1 MPALMILL
9 LFLAFLLPPA
19 STPRAAPTDVVT
31 NCNATGP
38 GSLPDLLT
46 HAPMGDLITFA
57 LDCPDAGQQR
67 PIRLN
72 FITTVSVTI
81 DATMPLHT
89 VVITGGLLSRMF
101 TVNSGVTLG
110 LRGLTLENGL
120 GGGSGGGAIVNA
132 GTLNVEA
139 CTFTNN
145 AANNVGSGQG
155 GAILNTGGTVNV
167 VNGTFSGNAARNGNG
182 GAIASS
188 SGTVNIVGSTFSGN
202 SAQNGNGGAIANSSG
217 NMLSLTLSAVA
228 GNTGVTGPDILG
240 AVTTDGGSNVVGDAA
255 GSTGLTAPSDKLNTD
270 PLLGPL
276 ASNGGTVQTFALLSG
291 SPAIDIAACPTNPFT
306 GAPLATD
313 ARGVSRPQGARCDAG
328 SYELLPGAQ
337 TFLVTRAADDVNN
350 ANCNSAAN
358 GGCTLR
364 QAVNASNAM
373 GGIGTNTI
381 IFAIDAPASAP
392 ITLTAASGGFLAPTA
407 NVTIDATTPLHNV
420 TIRGGGGGGGI
431 RLFDV
436 RGGIT
441 LGLRG
446 LTLANGGGIVIG
458 GAVAG
463 GGAIANIGGT
473 VNVANSTFSGNF
485 AEGLGGGAIFNG
497 TSNGGSTGTGGTL
510 NIMNSTFSGNS
521 TITALPSQGG
531 AIFNESGTVTV
542 VGSTF
547 FGNSSSIGGGAIS
560 NDGMLTVVNS
570 TFSGN
575 TTRFIGGAISNGNGP
590 LTVVGSTFSGNA
602 VTDANGASGALS
614 SGNLAMLRL
623 ALSTVAGNTAP
634 FNPDIGATVTTD
646 GGGNVVG
653 DIGNTTGLTAPSDR
667 LGTAAAPL
675 NPLLAPLALYAPG
688 TVQTVALLPGS
699 PAIDRAACP
708 GDPTT
713 NATLVADARGIARPQ
728 LITCDAGAFESRG
741 FTTSALTGNMQSA
754 PVNAAFASPVGL
766 TVSSAF
772 NEPVAGGQITYTIV
786 ASGGASATFSAAG
799 GCALTSA
806 TVAVCPIDATGIAT
820 GPAFTA
826 NGVAGA
832 FTIVATATGIVTP
845 TTFTETNTAIT
856 PAPITTTTA
865 LTSSLN
871 PSTVGQSITF
881 TASVSGA
888 GGPPTGTVTFKEDAT
903 ILGTGTLSSGTAT
916 FATSALAAGSHP
928 ITAVYSGDATF
939 AASTSNT
946 VTQVVN
952 AKGTTLVRITI
963 TGPNSTPPPTTI
975 KVGQS
980 VPITATGTYSSS
992 PPQDLTTQVQWSS
1005 TNPTIAKVDPAGSAT
1020 AGRVTGESPGTVTL
1034 NGVTQ
1039 SFMVTVVAPTPI
1051 GITVQPAPA
1060 SRPGGASD
1068 PGAGL
1073 PAPAASPAGR

>member
-1 MPALMILL
+1 MILL

-67 PIRLN
+67 PIPLN

-139 CTFTNN
+139 CTFTLNV
-145 AANNVGSGQG
+145 ANNVGSGQG

-202 SAQNGNGGAIANSSG
+202 SALNGNGGAIASSSG

-228 GNTGVTGPDILG
+228 GNTGVIGPDILG
-240 AVTTDGGSNVVGDAA
+240 AVTTDGGSNVVGDTA

-392 ITLTAASGGFLAPTA
+392 ITLTAASGGSLAPTA
-407 NVTIDATTPLHNV
+407 NVTIDATAPPH
-420 TIRGGGGGGGI
+420 TITLRGGGPGSGLG
-431 RLFDV
+431 LFVVD
-436 RGGIT
+436 GPIT

-446 LTLANGGGIVIG
+446 LTLINGG
-458 GAVAG
+458 G
-463 GGAIANIGGT
+463 GGAINNFGGT
-473 VNVANSTFSGNF
+473 VNVTSSTFSGNFTSRDGGAIFNTTTNFNGTSTGGTLNILNSTFSGNIAGF
-485 AEGLGGGAIFNG
+485 
-497 TSNGGSTGTGGTL
+497 TL
-510 NIMNSTFSGNS
+510 PG
-521 TITALPSQGG
+521 QGG
-531 AIFNESGTVTV
+531 AIYNGSGTVTV

-547 FGNSSSIGGGAIS
+547 SGNSSSIGGGAIS
-560 NDGMLTVVNS
+560 NFGMLTVVNS

-575 TTRFIGGAISNGNGP
+575 TTRFSGGAISNGNSP
-590 LTVVGSTFSGNA
+590 LTVVGSTFSGNT

-741 FTTSALTGNMQSA
+741 FTTSALTGNRQSA
-754 PVNAAFASPVGL
+754 PVNAGFASPVGL

-856 PAPITTTTA
+856 PTPITTTTT
-865 LTSSLN
+865 LMSSLN
-871 PSTVGQSITF
+871 PSTVGQSVTF

-888 GGPPTGTVTFKEDAT
+888 GGPPTGTVTFKEGAT
-903 ILGTGTLSSGTAT
+903 ILGTGTLSSGAAT
-916 FATSALAAGSHP
+916 FATSVLTSGSHA

-939 AASTSNT
+939 AGSTSNT
-946 VTQVVN
+946 VTQVVT
-952 AKGTTLVRITI
+952 ASGVTLVRITL
-963 TGPNSTPPPTTI
+963 TGPNTTPPPTTL
-975 KVGQS
+975 KVGQM
-980 VPITATGTYSSS
+980 VQITATGTYADGSMQNLNGQVVFSSS
-992 PPQDLTTQVQWSS
+992 NPQIVT
-1005 TNPTIAKVDPAGSAT
+1005 VDAT
-1020 AGRVTGESPGTVTL
+1020 GKITGESPGTATITATL

-1039 SFMVTVVAPTPI
+1039 TFTVTVGAPIPI
-1051 GITVQPAPA
+1051 AITVQPAPA
-1060 SRPGGASD
+1060 SRPSGAVITP
-1068 PGAGL
+1068 PGSPASAPL
-1073 PAPAASPAGR
+1073 PAHR

>member
-1 MPALMILL
+1 MRQADRIGQPAVRAACLTTAERLTAVAARGAVRPNRHDASARRGSWRWPALVLLL

-67 PIRLN
+67 PIFLD

-89 VVITGGLLSRMF
+89 VVISGGLLSRMF

-110 LRGLTLENGL
+110 LRGITLENGL

-167 VNGTFSGNAARNGNG
+167 VNGTFSRNAARNGNG

-188 SGTVNIVGSTFSGN
+188 SGTVNIVGSTFSDN
-202 SAQNGNGGAIANSSG
+202 SAQNGNGGAIASSSG

-228 GNTGVTGPDILG
+228 RNNGVTGPDILG
-240 AVTTDGGSNVVGDAA
+240 AVTTDGGSNVVGDTA

-373 GGIGTNTI
+373 GGTGTNTI

-392 ITLTAASGGFLAPTA
+392 ITLTYASGGHLAPTA
-407 NVTIDATTPLHNV
+407 NVTIDATAPPHTV
-420 TIRGGGGGGGI
+420 TLRGGGPGSNL
-431 RLFDV
+431 RLFVVD
-436 RGGIT
+436 GPIT

-446 LTLANGGGIVIG
+446 LTLANGGGISIV

-485 AEGLGGGAIFNG
+485 AEGSGGAIFNG

-521 TITALPSQGG
+521 TITALPSEGG
-531 AIFNESGTVTV
+531 AIFNQSGTVTV

-547 FGNSSSIGGGAIS
+547 SGNSSSIGGGAIS
-560 NDGMLTVVNS
+560 NNGIMLTVVNS

-575 TTRFIGGAISNGNGP
+575 TTRFIGGAISNRNGP
-590 LTVVGSTFSGNA
+590 LTVVGSAFSGNA
-602 VTDANGASGALS
+602 VTDANGGGGAIS
-614 SGNLAMLRL
+614 SGNLATLRL
-623 ALSTVAGNTAP
+623 ALSTVAGNTAS
-634 FNPDIGATVTTD
+634 FDPDIGATVTTD

-741 FTTSALTGNMQSA
+741 FTTSALTGNRQSA

-820 GPAFTA
+820 SPAFTA
-826 NGVAGA
+826 NGVVGA

-856 PAPITTTTA
+856 TTPITTTAA

-871 PSTVGQSITF
+871 PSAVGQSVTF

-888 GGPPTGTVTFKEDAT
+888 GGTPTGTVTFKEGAT
-903 ILGTGTLSSGTAT
+903 TLGTGTLSGGA
-916 FATSALAAGSHP
+916 
-928 ITAVYSGDATF
+928 
-939 AASTSNT
+939 
-946 VTQVVN
+946 
-952 AKGTTLVRITI
+952 
-963 TGPNSTPPPTTI
+963 TTI
-975 KVGQS
+975 
-980 VPITATGTYSSS
+980 
-992 PPQDLTTQVQWSS
+992 
-1005 TNPTIAKVDPAGSAT
+1005 AT
-1020 AGRVTGESPGTVTL
+1020 AFTGRRYVL
-1034 NGVTQ
+1034 DH
-1039 SFMVTVVAPTPI
+1039 
-1051 GITVQPAPA
+1051 
-1060 SRPGGASD
+1060 GA
-1068 PGAGL
+1068 L
-1073 PAPAASPAGR
+1073 RGRCDLRRQHVPDA